1 LAREI
6 TRRDFL
12 DGARIAVTGAALS
25 GPLSAS
31 LGASLAAS
39 LGCAGDGAPAA
50 PATAGPAPHPPDAY
64 PPALGGLRGSHAGS
78 FEAAHALVAG
88 ERFQRSRRDTGERYD
103 LVVVGAGISGLTAA
117 WLYRRA
123 RPDARVLLIENH
135 DDFGGHARRNELRAG
150 DVFRIGYGGTQSIDT
165 PSAFSP
171 EALLVLRELGVEL
184 ERFERAFD
192 ARLYP
197 SLGLSEGVFFAREDF
212 GVDRLVAGY
221 GELPWR
227 EFAARAPLD
236 PEARADLVRLHEGG
250 RDYLP
255 GLSPEQK
262 TERLE
267 RISYAGFLRDHA
279 RVHPQV
285 QRLYRRFW
293 ISYFGVGADDIPA
306 AWIAREP
313 ALPGLQDTHH
323 IPGYVDE
330 PYIFHFPDGNASIAR
345 LLVRA
350 LIPRAIPGHDMEDV
364 VGARADYR
372 QLDRPDQPVRLRL
385 GATAVDVRHAEGQRR
400 VEVSYVREGRVE
412 GVAADHCVLACWN
425 GMIPYLCDELP
436 ADQKRGL
443 AWAVKT
449 PLVYV
454 NALLRSWRAFERLGV
469 HAVWAPGSFYD
480 AVMLDFPVTL
490 GPQRAARSPDEPMLV
505 HLAHVPWHPEEKG
518 PAQWRA
524 GRRALLTTSFADFE
538 DRVRDQLDRMLGP
551 GGFSADEEL
560 LALTVNRWP
569 HGYAREPNS
578 LWDADWHDAGAPPWE
593 VGRRRHGRIAIAN
606 SDAGASAYTDAA
618 IDEAHRAVGELL
630 AG

>member
-12 DGARIAVTGAALS
+12 DGARIAVTGAAL
-25 GPLSAS
+25 GPW
-31 LGASLAAS
+31 
-39 LGCAGDGAPAA
+39 LGCIGEGAA
-50 PATAGPAPHPPDAY
+50 PSPHPPAAY
-64 PPALGGLRGSHAGS
+64 PPALGGMRGSAEGS
-78 FEAAHALVAG
+78 YEVAHALVAG
-88 ERFQRSRRDTGERYD
+88 QRFQRAGSATGERYD
-103 LVVVGAGISGLTAA
+103 LVVVGAGISGLAAA

-123 RPDARVLLIENH
+123 RPEARVLLLENH

-171 EALLVLRELGVEL
+171 AALGLLRELGVEL
-184 ERFERAFD
+184 ERFHQAFD
-192 ARLYP
+192 RALYP
-197 SLGLSEGVFFAREDF
+197 SLGLGEGVFFAREDF

-221 GELPWR
+221 GQLDWH
-227 EFAARAPLD
+227 EFALRTPLVA
-236 PEARADLVRLHEGG
+236 EARADLARLHGGG

-255 GLSPEQK
+255 GLSAAEK
-262 TERLE
+262 TALLE
-267 RISYAGFLRDHA
+267 RTSYADFLRDHA

-285 QRLYRRFW
+285 QQLYRRFW
-293 ISYFGVGADDIPA
+293 ISYFGVAADDIPA

-350 LIPRAIPGHDMEDV
+350 LIPQAIPGHSMEDV
-364 VGARADYR
+364 VLARADYGR
-372 QLDRPDQPVRLRL
+372 LDRPDRPEQLANLRLR
-385 GATAVDVRHAEGQRR
+385 ATAVDVRHAEGQRS
-400 VEVSYVREGRVE
+400 VEVSYVRDGRVE
-412 GVAADHCVLACWN
+412 SVSAGHCVLACWN
-425 GMIPYLCDELP
+425 GMIPYLCGELP

-443 AWAVKT
+443 AWAVKS

-490 GPQRAARSPDEPMLV
+490 GGHAAARSPDQPMVV

-518 PAQWRA
+518 PEQWRA
-524 GRRALLTTSFADFE
+524 GRRALLTTPFAHFE
-538 DRVRDQLDRMLGP
+538 QHVRDQLDRMLGP
-551 GGFSADEEL
+551 GGFSAEDEL

-569 HGYAREPNS
+569 HGYAREPNT
-578 LWDADWHDAGAPPWE
+578 LWDEAWRDAETPPWE
-593 VGRRRHGRIAIAN
+593 LGRRRHGRIAIAN

-618 IDEAHRAVGELL
+618 IDQAHRAVGELL
-630 AG
+630 GGG